1 MPMQLITMTGLER
14 GRVLPLRDGDVVQ
27 LGCSQKL
34 DILARFRDPE
44 IARVH
49 CEIQVQ
55 GQRVLLQDARTS
67 NGTFVNG
74 VRITEKELQPGD
86 VVKIG
91 HTEMRF
97 TCEEGAAAPPAAQ
110 AAPPAL
116 PLPPASS
123 PQDTTE
129 QKVQRTY
136 FEPTSRPSANAGNDV
151 LNKLVGK
158 DFVHFRVEVILG
170 RGHWGRV
177 FRAVDKRNQ
186 QAVAIKVM
194 RPEFGAHEGRMQR
207 FGQAMRAV
215 VPLEHPNLL
224 RYFGA
229 GKAGQFCWGCAEF
242 IEGKSLT
249 QVIRRN
255 ASTGRHNWRQALK
268 IGIELSK
275 ALEALHGRQLL
286 HLSLTPQNVLVDD
299 REKRARLGDLLVA
312 LSLQGNLIPYAPQ
325 DHHRLEETACLAP
338 EQIGAPSGPDAR
350 TDLYGLGVLLY
361 QLLTGQAPFASE
373 TCEEIIDRIERE
385 EPEPPRALNSDVPA
399 LLDNLVIRLLA
410 KDPEDRYA
418 CAGDLVKSLEAI
430 AAKFAPKS

>member
-1 MPMQLITMTGLER
+1 MPMQLVTMTGLER

-74 VRITEKELQPGD
+74 VRVTEKELQPGD

-97 TCEEGAAAPPAAQ
+97 TREESEEVSPAA
-110 AAPPAL
+110 PAL
-116 PLPPASS
+116 PLPSPAQNS
-123 PQDTTE
+123 PHDTTE

-136 FEPTSRPSANAGNDV
+136 FDPTSRPSSNASNEI
-151 LNKLVGK
+151 LNKLVGR

-170 RGHWGRV
+170 RGFWGRV

-186 QAVAIKVM
+186 QTFAIKVM
-194 RPEFGAHEGRMQR
+194 RPEFGEHEGRMQR
-207 FGQAMRAV
+207 FGQATRAV

-229 GKAGQFCWGCAEF
+229 GKAGQFCWACSEF

-255 ASTGRHNWRQALK
+255 VSTGRHNWRQALK
-268 IGIELSK
+268 IGIELGK
-275 ALEALHGRQLL
+275 ALEALHGKQLL
-286 HLSLTPQNVLVDD
+286 HLALTPQNVLVDD

-338 EQIGAPSGPDAR
+338 EQIGSASGSDAR
-350 TDLYGLGVLLY
+350 TDLYGLGVLFY
-361 QLLTGQAPFASE
+361 QLLTGHAPFAGE
-373 TCEEIIDRIERE
+373 TCEEIIERIERE
-385 EPEPPRALNSDVPA
+385 EPEPPRALNTDVPA
-399 LLDNLVIRLLA
+399 LLDNLVTRLLA

-430 AAKFAPKS
+430 AAKLDSKA

>member
-1 MPMQLITMTGLER
+1 MAMQLVTMTGLER

-27 LGCSQKL
+27 LGCSQNL
-34 DILARFRDPE
+34 DILSRFRDPQ

-74 VRITEKELQPGD
+74 VRVTEKELQPGD

-97 TCEEGAAAPPAAQ
+97 TCEEVGEVPPASP
-110 AAPPAL
+110 AP
-116 PLPPASS
+116 PLPPPSPNS

-136 FEPTSRPSANAGNDV
+136 FDPTLRPPGNAGSEI
-151 LNKLVGK
+151 LNKLVGR
-158 DFVHFRVEVILG
+158 DFGNFRVEVILG
-170 RGHWGRV
+170 RGYWGRV

-186 QAVAIKVM
+186 QVVAIKVM
-194 RPEFGAHEGRMQR
+194 RPEFGEHEGRMQR

-224 RYFGA
+224 RYFSA
-229 GKAGQFCWGCAEF
+229 GKAGQFCWACSEL

-249 QVIRRN
+249 QLIRRN
-255 ASTGRHNWRQALK
+255 VSTGRHNWRQALK
-268 IGIELSK
+268 IGIELGK

-286 HLSLTPQNVLVDD
+286 HLALTPQNVLVDD
-299 REKRARLGDLLVA
+299 REKRARLGDLVVA

-325 DHHRLEETACLAP
+325 DHNRLEETACLAP
-338 EQIGAPSGPDAR
+338 EQIGASSGLNAR

-361 QLLTGQAPFASE
+361 QLLTGQAPFASA
-373 TCEEIIDRIERE
+373 TCEEIIERIGRE
-385 EPEPPRALNSDVPA
+385 EPEPPRALNPEVPT
-399 LLDNLVIRLLA
+399 LLDRVVIRLLEKA
-410 KDPEDRYA
+410 PEDRYA

-430 AAKFAPKS
+430 AAKMDSKA